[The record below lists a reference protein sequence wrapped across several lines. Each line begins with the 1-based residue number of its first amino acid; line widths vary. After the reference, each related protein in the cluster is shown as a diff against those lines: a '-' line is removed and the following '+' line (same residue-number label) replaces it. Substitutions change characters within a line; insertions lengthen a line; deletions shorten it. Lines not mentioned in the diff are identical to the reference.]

1 MAQQQHGTI
10 ATKHTQ
16 VAIIGSGFSGLG
28 MAIRLKGEGRHSF
41 RIFEKND
48 GIGGTWRQNHYPG
61 CACDVQSHV
70 YSYSFEPN
78 PEWTRMFAPQ
88 EEIRQYL
95 EHCADKYRIR
105 PHIHL
110 NTPLTEARWDESRAL
125 WQLKD
130 DQGRE
135 FTASVL
141 VSGMGALSIPAYPD
155 IPGTGRFQGKAFH
168 SQDWDHD
175 YDLTG
180 KRVAVIGTGAS
191 AIQFVPEVQKEAG
204 QLYLFQRSAPWI
216 MPKPDRE
223 ISEKERGVFRRL
235 PMVQQLERKALYWM
249 LESRAV
255 PMLINPRLL
264 KAARYMAK
272 SHIRRQISTPELQR
286 KVTPD
291 YEFGCKRVLMSNN
304 YYPALDQP
312 NVDVVTDG
320 IQEITETGIVTK
332 DGQHRGIDVLI
343 YGTGF
348 KSTDPVPK
356 GLIRGRDGQDLNEL
370 WQDGPEAYK
379 GAAISGFPNLFMVMG
394 PNTGLGHNSMVY
406 MIESQIQYVMDAI
419 HTMEEKNIDWVDV
432 KEKAQRQYNQ
442 RLQGRLDG
450 SIWNDGGCTSW
461 YIHPETGR
469 NVALWPDFTFRF
481 SRQTRQFDAA
491 AYHAG
496 IAGEQASAEPRGQ
509 AQPTAVTLEEQP
521 A

>member
-1 MAQQQHGTI
+1 MAQQHGTI
-10 ATKHTQ
+10 ATQHTQ

-41 RIFEKND
+41 RLFEKDD

-110 NTPLTEARWDESRAL
+110 NTALREARWDEDRAL
-125 WQLKD
+125 WQLRD
-130 DQGRE
+130 SHGRD

-141 VSGMGALSIPAYPD
+141 VSGMGALSIPAYPSV
-155 IPGTGRFQGKAFH
+155 PGMDRFQGKAFH

-175 YDLTG
+175 YDLSG

-191 AIQFVPEVQKEAG
+191 AIQFVPEVQKAAG

-216 MPKPDRE
+216 MPKPDRA
-223 ISEKERGVFRRL
+223 ISHTERSVFRRL
-235 PMVQQLERKALYWM
+235 PSAQILQRNALYWL
-249 LESRAV
+249 LESRIV
-255 PMLINPRLL
+255 PMRINPKLL
-264 KAARYMAK
+264 KVARHLAR
-272 SHIRRQISTPELQR
+272 SHIHRQIKDPDLRR

-304 YYPALDQP
+304 YYPALEQS
-312 NVDVVTDG
+312 NVEVVTEG
-320 IQEITETGIVTK
+320 IQAITETGVVTR
-332 DGQHRGIDVLI
+332 DGEHREVDVLI

-348 KSTDPVPK
+348 KSTDPVPR
-356 GLIRGRDGQDLNEL
+356 GLIRGRDGRDLHET
-370 WQDGPEAYK
+370 WRDGPEAYK
-379 GAAISGFPNLFMVMG
+379 GSTIAGFPNLFMVMG

-406 MIESQIQYVMDAI
+406 MIESQIQYVIGAI
-419 HTMEEKNIDWVDV
+419 HTMDEKHIDWVEV
-432 KEKAQRQYNQ
+432 KEATQNAYNK
-442 RLQGRLDG
+442 RLQSRLDG

-461 YIHPETGR
+461 YIHPETGK

-481 SRQTRQFDAA
+481 RRQTRQFDAS
-491 AYHAG
+491 AYQAG
-496 IAGEQASAEPRGQ
+496 KAEAQAGTT
-509 AQPTAVTLEEQP
+509 AQTRPSTETPEEQP

>member
-10 ATKHTQ
+10 ASKHTQ

-41 RIFEKND
+41 RIFEKD
-48 GIGGTWRQNHYPG
+48 GGIGGTWRQNHYPG

-88 EEIRQYL
+88 KEIRQYL
-95 EHCADKYRIR
+95 EHCADKYQVR

-110 NTPLTEARWDESRAL
+110 NTALTEARWDNARAL
-125 WQLKD
+125 WQLQD
-130 DQGRE
+130 NHGGD

-141 VSGMGALSIPAYPD
+141 VSGMGALSIPAYPN
-155 IPGTGRFQGKAFH
+155 IPGMDRFQGKAFH

-175 YDLTG
+175 YNLNG
-180 KRVAVIGTGAS
+180 KRMAVIGTGAS
-191 AIQFVPEVQKEAG
+191 AIQFVPELQKQAG
-204 QLYLFQRSAPWI
+204 HLYLFQRSAPWI
-216 MPKPDRE
+216 TPKPDRE
-223 ISEKERGVFRRL
+223 ISETERSVFRHL
-235 PMVQQLERKALYWM
+235 PTAQMLERKALYWM
-249 LESRAV
+249 LESRIV

-264 KAARYMAK
+264 RVARYLAR
-272 SHIRRQISTPELQR
+272 SHIHRQIKDPELRR

-304 YYPALDQP
+304 YYPALEQP
-312 NVDVVTDG
+312 NVEVVTDG
-320 IQEITETGIVTK
+320 VQEVTETGIVTT
-332 DGQHRGIDVLI
+332 DGQHRAIDVLI

-348 KSTDPVPK
+348 KSTDPVPQ
-356 GLIRGRDGQDLNEL
+356 GLIRGRDGQDLHEV
-370 WQDGPEAYK
+370 WRDGPEAYK
-379 GAAISGFPNLFMVMG
+379 GATIAGFPNLFMVMG

-419 HTMEEKNIDWVDV
+419 QTMEQKNIDWVEV
-432 KEKAQRQYNQ
+432 KAETQNAYNK
-442 RLQGRLDG
+442 RLQSRLDG

-461 YIHPETGR
+461 YIHPETGK

-481 SRQTRQFDAA
+481 SRQTRQFDAS
-491 AYHAG
+491 AYQAG
-496 IAGEQASAEPRGQ
+496 KAGDQDQ
-509 AQPTAVTLEEQP
+509 AQTTTTTTLEEQP